1 MLVGLGDRRY
11 VRRVVL
17 APPAPITLQHVR
29 GYYAGKLPPPD
40 AEWAYI
46 SAPDTTSGPHE
57 MVARWEAD
65 LVAGALRDGF
75 CAARGRP
82 LVGWTIGGRGGT
94 VISDRGQAFGQHFP
108 NPTPPAFRRE
118 LGRVA
123 ARYGFR
129 VVSLRLLR
137 PVQIA
142 PLLVVQTRRTR
153 KAFVADVPKIMAALD
168 PTSTFGHETAVT
180 FEGFFLEA
188 RDSRGPFVRVDNVYR
203 GETEGGQWSWNRCV
217 FPYPHSGPAGAKPC
231 P

>member
-17 APPAPITLQHVR
+17 APPAPVTLLHVR

-46 SAPDTTSGPHE
+46 SVHHPKS
-57 MVARWEAD
+57 MVAQWEAG

-82 LVGWTIGGRGGT
+82 LVGWTAGGRGT
-94 VISDRGQAFGQHFP
+94 ITISDRAKALGQRFP
-108 NPTPPAFRRE
+108 NPSPAAFRRAVA
-118 LGRVA
+118 RA
-123 ARYGFR
+123 AREYDFR

-137 PVQIA
+137 PLQIA
-142 PLLVVQTRRTR
+142 PFLVVETDRSR
-153 KAFVADVPKIMAALD
+153 KAFVADVPKIMEALD
-168 PTSTFGHETAVT
+168 PTSRSGRETAFT

-188 RDSRGPFVRVDNVYR
+188 RDAKGPFVRVDDVHR
-203 GETEGGQWSWNRCV
+203 GETEGGQWSWNRCDY
-217 FPYPHSGPAGAKPC
+217 PYATLGGPVGAKPC